1 MADSPRHTAPKGQ
14 VDAQPVGTEN
24 AKNTKLGV
32 IVIVGALL
40 AFIIYLVLSG
50 QVAQFMEAL
59 AGVQVPW
66 LVVACICMGFNF
78 LFGVVAYGIAA
89 WLDPDSPV
97 GVRDLVAVEASGVF
111 FGNLTPMMM
120 GATPMQIYTLAKAG
134 QPVGEAGA
142 TQFTRFIMYQFAL
155 VLWAAIMMVARM
167 PFFMTQYSDI
177 AALGVLCI
185 FSFGGHICLLMLIFA
200 IALMPKTVTRVA
212 HWGLGF
218 IARLGV
224 SSDKVT
230 RWGAFVDGEIES
242 FSEKFKLSA
251 GHFSSMALTAFV
263 TMLQLASLY
272 LVPYFVMRS
281 FGLHDVDPFTVM
293 AAAAFV
299 QLLATAVPLPGGTG
313 GAEGGFALFLGH
325 FFGSAATAGFLLWRL
340 ITFIIPTIASAPL
353 LGLHSAHNASL
364 HTRWARF
371 SERHPKLA
379 SAGRSHAGNRS
390 ANGNASRA
398 VRAESAAHAS
408 DAPRKQQ
415 RARVRQSA
423 DGITVDPDKMA
434 KRRKR

>member
-1 MADSPRHTAPKGQ
+1 MPDSPKHHTAPQGK
-14 VDAQPVGTEN
+14 VDAQPVGAES
-24 AKNTKLGV
+24 AKNTRIGV
-32 IVIVGALL
+32 IVIAGALL
-40 AFIIYLVLSG
+40 AFIVYLVASG
-50 QVAQFMEAL
+50 QVSQFIEAL
-59 AGVQVPW
+59 SGVQVSW
-66 LVVACICMGFNF
+66 LAGACICMVLNF

-120 GATPMQIYTLAKAG
+120 GATPMQIYTLTKAG

-167 PFFMTQYSDI
+167 PFFMERYPDI

-185 FSFGGHICLLMLIFA
+185 FSFGGHICLLALIFA
-200 IALMPKTVTRVA
+200 IALMPKTVVRVA
-212 HWGLGF
+212 HWGLSLL
-218 IARLGV
+218 ARLGV
-224 SSDKVT
+224 SAEKVAN
-230 RWGAFVDGEIES
+230 WSEFVDAEVES
-242 FSEKFKLSA
+242 FSAKFKHSA
-251 GHFSSMALTAFV
+251 GHISSMAVTAFV

-281 FGLHDVDPFTVM
+281 FGMHEVDPFTVM

-340 ITFIIPTIASAPL
+340 ITFIFPTIASAPL
-353 LGLHSAHNASL
+353 LGLHSAHHASL
-364 HTRWARF
+364 HTRWERF
-371 SERHPKLA
+371 RDRHPKLA
-379 SAGRSHAGNRS
+379 ERDERSKGRPASASEPS
-390 ANGNASRA
+390 
-398 VRAESAAHAS
+398 SAAPRAS
-408 DAPRKQQ
+408 ARK
-415 RARVRQSA
+415 RPHVRQSSG
-423 DGITVDPDKMA
+423 GITVDPERLR
-434 KRRKR
+434 KRRRD